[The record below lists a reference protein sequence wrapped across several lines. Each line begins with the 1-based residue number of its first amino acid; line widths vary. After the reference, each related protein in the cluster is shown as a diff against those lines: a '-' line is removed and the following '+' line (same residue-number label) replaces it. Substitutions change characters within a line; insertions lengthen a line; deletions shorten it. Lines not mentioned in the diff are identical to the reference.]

1 MRIIH
6 LFKRSMAVMMI
17 AAVGYAS
24 AAAAAV
30 EHASAATE
38 SSQSL
43 ISSGKDYL
51 GTPYRMG
58 AVFKNGEPVAF
69 DCSSFTQYLFL
80 KHDIKL
86 PRTSSEQAKVG
97 VKVDK
102 ANLSQGDLVF
112 FRTNG
117 KSISHVG
124 IYAGDG
130 KMLHASSSK
139 GITITNMHS
148 SYWKKRYVTA
158 RRVLS

>member
-1 MRIIH
+1 M
-6 LFKRSMAVMMI
+6 LI
-17 AAVGYAS
+17 AAVGYTS
-24 AAAAAV
+24 YAAASPNQ
-30 EHASAATE
+30 ASAATAT
-38 SSQSL
+38 SNKL
-43 ISSGKDYL
+43 IESGKDYL

-58 AVFKNGEPVAF
+58 ASFKNGEPVAF

-80 KHDIKL
+80 SLDVEL
-86 PRTSSEQAKVG
+86 PRTSKEQSLVG
-97 VKVDK
+97 EKVDR
-102 ANLSQGDLVF
+102 AYLSQGDLVF

-139 GITITNMHS
+139 GITLTDMNS